1 MDKMT
6 PQQASNLFLL
16 ARHMEGLTRTLY
28 MQAYENSLCGT
39 PACALG
45 EAGCLDKIK
54 EQGLVFNGD
63 RLCFHGRGMLGNMQ
77 NGVTEKLFGLSP
89 DENFALFGIESVNVW
104 KQCHVSGKAWAKEAL
119 RVLAEHGY
127 SSDPAMAQ
135 DRPMFCGA
143 GTDNDCRYPACS
155 CAENLE
161 DVRAFCARM
170 AEVELR
176 EEAETY

>member
-1 MDKMT
+1 MNVMT
-6 PQQASNLFLL
+6 DQQASNLFLL
-16 ARHMEGLTRTLY
+16 ARHIRDLVRKLDMCGY
-28 MQAYENSLCGT
+28 HHCGT
-39 PACALG
+39 PLCVAGEAASMPHFIAQGLRMFGSSTLQLNGDLAGVTRLG
-45 EAGCLDKIK
+45 E
-54 EQGLVFNGD
+54 E
-63 RLCFHGRGMLGNMQ
+63 
-77 NGVTEKLFGLSP
+77 LFGLT
-89 DENFALFGIESVNVW
+89 ENESWGLFGTSDRNFFQTDAPTSQQWSE
-104 KQCHVSGKAWAKEAL
+104 AAL

-170 AEVELR
+170 AEVELK
-176 EEAETY
+176 ETADVY